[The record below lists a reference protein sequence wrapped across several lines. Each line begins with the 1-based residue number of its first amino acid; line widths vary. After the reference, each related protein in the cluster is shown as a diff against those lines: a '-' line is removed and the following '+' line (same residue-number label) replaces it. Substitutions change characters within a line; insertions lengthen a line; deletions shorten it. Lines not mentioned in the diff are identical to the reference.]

1 MQTLRQLKSLS
12 VLSVLVVKMSHIF
25 ICIILILATSVPA
38 QQSKLS
44 KAVNS
49 ISEFIASDEF
59 LESRYIQGD
68 LPAIDS
74 VYAFALKINNFDYS
88 ESLLSLTFATV
99 PYRAV
104 PIQTPILKTRLNY
117 PLISADQETFNK
129 KNKNLPRFL
138 FIDTPQ
144 NEFGDMDK
152 LAHFFGSAF
161 LSYKSRIFDLGELIG
176 YFVEA
181 FEESF
186 NVQSQIDYR
195 DIDVNSYGRLF
206 GKLLKSNKSI
216 FPSQVI
222 LLRSIRYIRII
233 L

>member
-1 MQTLRQLKSLS
+1 
-12 VLSVLVVKMSHIF
+12 MSYIF
-25 ICIILILATSVPA
+25 ISIILTLTTIVPA

-49 ISEFIASDEF
+49 ISEYIASENF
-59 LESRYIQGD
+59 IQLKKEYGD
-68 LPAIDS
+68 LIAVDS
-74 VYAFALKINNFDYS
+74 IYKFALKTNRYDYS
-88 ESLLSLTFATV
+88 ETLLSLMFATV
-99 PYRAV
+99 PYRVV
-104 PIQTPILKTRLNY
+104 PIQTPLLKIQINF
-117 PLISADQETFNK
+117 PLISADEEVFNK
-129 KNKNLPRFL
+129 KNNNLPRYL

-144 NEFGDMDK
+144 NEYGDMDK

-161 LSYKSRIFDLGELIG
+161 LSYNSSIFDLGEVIG
-176 YFVEA
+176 YFVEV

-186 NVQSQIDYR
+186 IVQNQIDYR
-195 DIDVNSYGRLF
+195 DIDVNSYGRHF
-206 GKLLKSNKSI
+206 GKLLKGNKNI